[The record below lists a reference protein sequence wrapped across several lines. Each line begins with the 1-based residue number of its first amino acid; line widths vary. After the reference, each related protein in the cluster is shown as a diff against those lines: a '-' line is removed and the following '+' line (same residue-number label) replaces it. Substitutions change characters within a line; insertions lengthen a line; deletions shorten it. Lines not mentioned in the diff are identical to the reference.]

1 MTDTQNDTQNPETPV
16 TAPNAPLIIHAQYVK
31 DLSFENPNAPDS
43 YRAGQANPSTDLSI
57 NVDATR
63 LQDENIEHLFEVTLK
78 VNAKAARQDK
88 TVFLAE
94 ILYGVTVSIHNVPES
109 QHHAMLLVEVPRLT
123 FPYVR
128 KLLAD
133 LTQDGGYPPL
143 LLGPVD
149 FTAMYLNKFGK
160 PTGQNAQ

>member
-1 MTDTQNDTQNPETPV
+1 MTDTNTPNTDEAV
-16 TAPNAPLIIHAQYVK
+16 TAPSAPLIIHAQYVK

-43 YRAGQANPSTDLSI
+43 YRGGQSNPTTDLSI
-57 NVDATR
+57 NVDAVR
-63 LQDENIEHLFEVTLK
+63 LEDSNIDHLFEVTVK
-78 VNAKAARQDK
+78 VSAKATRDDK

-94 ILYGVTVSIHNVPES
+94 ILYGMTVSIHNVPES
-109 QHHAMLLVEVPRLT
+109 QHHAMLLVEVPRLA

-128 KLLAD
+128 KILGD

-160 PTGQNAQ
+160 QAGQNAQ

>member
-1 MTDTQNDTQNPETPV
+1 MTDTNTNPETPV
-16 TAPNAPLIIHAQYVK
+16 TAPVAPLILHAQYIK

-43 YRAGQANPSTDLSI
+43 YRAGQNNPTTDLSI
-57 NVDATR
+57 NVDASR
-63 LQDENIEHLFEVTLK
+63 IQDANIEHLFEVTLK
-78 VNAKAARQDK
+78 ITAKASRDDK
-88 TVFLAE
+88 IVFLAE

-109 QHHAMLLVEVPRLT
+109 QHHAMLLVEVPRLA

-160 PTGQNAQ
+160 PQDQSAQ